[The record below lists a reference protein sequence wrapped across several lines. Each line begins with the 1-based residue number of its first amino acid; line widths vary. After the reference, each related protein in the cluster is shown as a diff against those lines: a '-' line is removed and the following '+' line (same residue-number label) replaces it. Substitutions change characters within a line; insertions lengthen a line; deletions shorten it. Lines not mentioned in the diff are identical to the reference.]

1 MQYVTYLQEENQQPT
16 TNKQQTAKHFHYL
29 CSKIRI
35 MLDLFIRIR
44 VIDIIDITL
53 VAALLYGLYSLLKGT
68 TATSIF
74 LGVVSIWLIWQVVKA
89 LQMELLSSIL
99 GAFVSVGFI
108 ALIIIFQ
115 PEIRRFLFTIGTQAR
130 KSKLTRK
137 FHLFKVSGSVI
148 LNVDAIAQA
157 CQNMSDIKQ
166 GALIIITKQNKL
178 DDIALTGVDIN
189 ADISNALIENIF
201 FKNSPLHD
209 GAMIISNNR
218 IRSARCILPVTNK
231 TDIPGHYGLRHRAAI
246 GITEDN
252 DCFVLVVSE
261 ETGTISMVKNTVIR
275 SLKREEVKAAIEK
288 ELD

>member
-1 MQYVTYLQEENQQPT
+1 
-16 TNKQQTAKHFHYL
+16 
-29 CSKIRI
+29 
-35 MLDLFIRIR
+35 MLDLFIQIRI
-44 VIDIIDITL
+44 VDIIDITL
-53 VAALLYGLYSLLKGT
+53 VAALLYGLYSLVKGT

-130 KSKLTRK
+130 KSKLSRK
-137 FHLFKVSGSVI
+137 FHLFKVNGSII
-148 LNVDAIAQA
+148 LNIDAITQA

-166 GALIIITKQNKL
+166 GALIIITKQNRL

-189 ADISNALIENIF
+189 AAISNALIENIF

-261 ETGTISMVKNTVIR
+261 ETGTISIVKNTIIR
-275 SLKREEVKAAIEK
+275 SLKREEVKSAIEK
-288 ELD
+288 ELE